1 MSRGDRVIAILLGLI
16 LGVGIVT
23 AFVFLG
29 SEGTI
34 DSPSLGGQAGG
45 ESGGGSGANGG
56 AGETATRSCGA
67 TIHVTGGAP
76 PESGPAQVECRQ
88 GDRARLQVVSDMAID
103 VELVGYGI
111 TRTIPAGEAI
121 PIEFTASKP
130 GNFPL
135 IVVDSPVGVAEVRV
149 QGPGGSIKPGR

>member
-1 MSRGDRVIAILLGLI
+1 MSRGDRAIAILLGLI

-34 DSPSLGGQAGG
+34 DSPSLGGEPGG
-45 ESGGGSGANGG
+45 KSGRNGGS
-56 AGETATRSCGA
+56 GETATRSCGA

-88 GDRARLQVVSDMAID
+88 GDQARLQVVSDMAID

-111 TRTIPAGEAI
+111 TRTIPAGQAT

-135 IVVDSPVGVAEVRV
+135 IVVASHIGVAEVRV
-149 QGPGGSIKPGR
+149 QGPGGSIKPGG